1 MENKTGNYKGIRT
14 MNEQKEMA
22 ELKSQIAQLLFDLH
36 TPLSE
41 PDRQTFWLLLEELL
55 RKFYDLNQR
64 Q

>member
-1 MENKTGNYKGIRT
+1 MS
-14 MNEQKEMA
+14 EQKEFA
-22 ELKSQIAQLLFDLH
+22 ELKSQIARLLFDLH

-41 PDRQTFWLLLEELL
+41 PDRQICWLLLEELL

>member
-1 MENKTGNYKGIRT
+1 
-14 MNEQKEMA
+14 MNEEKEFA

-41 PDRQTFWLLLEELL
+41 PDRQTCWLLLEKLL
-55 RKFYDLNQR
+55 RKFYDLNQ